1 MTPLATHETEAKL
14 RVGVDVGGTKV
25 AVLVAHAGQE
35 IARLVHPTRLDSPE
49 QTLIGISDTIRDALT
64 LAGAGTGDVDA
75 VGVGIPGRVDPEQG
89 IAELAVNLNW
99 HHMPAGPALEQVLGV
114 PCFLEND
121 VRMAALGVKYH
132 PQFAEAN
139 DLAYFSVGTGI
150 AAGIILEG
158 QLYRGRNG
166 MAGEI
171 GHISAPGVENRC
183 LCGAVGCL
191 ETVAAGPG
199 IERQM
204 ADTLAS
210 KFPHLSVPSYSS
222 RQIFEMMG
230 EGTGPVQ
237 DVACE
242 VTARVGRYL
251 GWAIKV
257 LVFTYDLSLIVM
269 GGGVARA
276 GRPFLQVILQEI
288 ERQRQESDLA
298 HAMLRPDMIQLLPV
312 EFDAPLWGGIALA
325 ETGLKKSIAS
335 FRR

>member
-1 MTPLATHETEAKL
+1 MTQGPETKL

-25 AVLVAHAGQE
+25 AVLVARAGDE
-35 IARLVHPTRLDSPE
+35 MARTVQPTRLDSPE
-49 QTLIGISDTIRDALT
+49 QTLIGITDTIREALA
-64 LAGAGTGDVDA
+64 LAGACAEDVEA
-75 VGVGIPGRVDPEQG
+75 VGVGIPGRVDPARG
-89 IAELAVNLNW
+89 IVELAVNLNW

-121 VRMAALGVKYH
+121 VRMAALGLKYH
-132 PQFAEAN
+132 PQFAQVN

-150 AAGIILEG
+150 AAGIILNG
-158 QLYRGRNG
+158 KLYRGQNG

-171 GHISAPGVENRC
+171 GHISAPGVANRC

-204 ADTLAS
+204 AEALAH
-210 KFPHLSVPSYSS
+210 KFPQLSPTSISS
-222 RQIFEMMG
+222 RQIFDLAA
-230 EGTGPVQ
+230 EGNE
-237 DVACE
+237 VACE
-242 VTARVGRYL
+242 VSTRVGGYL

-276 GRPFLQVILQEI
+276 GRPFLQAILQDI
-288 ERQRQESDLA
+288 DQQRQESDLA
-298 HAMLRPDMIQLLPV
+298 RAMLRPEMIQLLPAD
-312 EFDAPLWGGIALA
+312 FDAPLWGGIALA
-325 ETGLKKSIAS
+325 ETGLKKPIES